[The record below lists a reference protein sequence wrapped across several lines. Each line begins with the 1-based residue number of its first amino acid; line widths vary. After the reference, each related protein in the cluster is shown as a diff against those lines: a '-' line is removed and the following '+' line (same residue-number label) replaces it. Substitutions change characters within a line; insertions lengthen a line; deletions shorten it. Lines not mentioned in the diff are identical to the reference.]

1 MTCDISRTNT
11 ENNPDTKSTKALG
24 FLFRISMIAVPI
36 RIKANSIL
44 CLTEDHRLVE
54 LHFKQKGQ
62 SFSSRLFLHR
72 TTLMM
77 VDVLTCDRTRE
88 VKLFLGTAESL
99 ERY

>member
-1 MTCDISRTNT
+1 MTCDISLKNT
-11 ENNPDTKSTKALG
+11 EDNLDRNPTKGLD

-44 CLTEDHRLVE
+44 CLTEDSRAVE

-77 VDVLTCDRTRE
+77 VDVLTCHRTHE

-99 ERY
+99 ERH